1 MIQHIVLAGEFNLNM
16 LDFESNKKVQN
27 FINPMFRYDM
37 IPTINKPTRVTA
49 STATAIDHII
59 ANVMLDIN
67 FKTGILKR
75 YISDHFATILPF

>member
-16 LDFESNKKVQN
+16 LDFESNKKVQS

-37 IPTINKPTRVTA
+37 IPTINKPKRVTA
-49 STATAIDHII
+49 NTATAIDHII